1 MKKLAVL
8 CAAAAMTLAGPAFAR
23 SFSPSGATVTATG
36 ATSLTAPGF
45 PTLNCAATFRGT
57 VNSDGT
63 ATITSASFVGG
74 PLGACALVRLTTPF
88 TLVPTSTTSVNVN
101 GLEVTAPV
109 SCGPANVSA
118 TWANGTPSH
127 FDIPTATISPGGCTV
142 TAHLTV
148 SGITII

>member
-8 CAAAAMTLAGPAFAR
+8 CAAAAMTLAGPAFAQ

-63 ATITSASFVGG
+63 ATI
-74 PLGACALVRLTTPF
+74 
-88 TLVPTSTTSVNVN
+88 
-101 GLEVTAPV
+101 
-109 SCGPANVSA
+109 
-118 TWANGTPSH
+118 
-127 FDIPTATISPGGCTV
+127 SPGGCTV